1 MGQSVD
7 AYIAYGWIMPE
18 GRDTD
23 DDELFDLIDSSDTLE
38 IGFAGSMYAGDMETV
53 IYLKDT
59 EQSTNWCSKALNE
72 GFTDIGFNTEGAMRK
87 EAERIGIT
95 LPDTPASWI
104 LWPCLV

>member
-7 AYIAYGWIMPE
+7 AHIAYGWVMPE

-23 DDELFDLIDSSDTLE
+23 DDGLFDLIDSSDTLE

-59 EQSTNWCSKALNE
+59 EQSTNWCSKALNDS
-72 GFTDIGFNTEGAMRK
+72 FTTIGFNTEGAMRK
-87 EAERIGIT
+87 EAERVGIT
-95 LPDTPASWI
+95 LPDVPASWI
-104 LWPCLV
+104 LWPCLG